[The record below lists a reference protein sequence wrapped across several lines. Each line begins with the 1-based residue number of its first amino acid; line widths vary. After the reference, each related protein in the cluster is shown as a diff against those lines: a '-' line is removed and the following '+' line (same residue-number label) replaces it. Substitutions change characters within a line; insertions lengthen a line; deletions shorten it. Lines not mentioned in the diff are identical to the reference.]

1 MVWVKMKSL
10 SRRSSKRI
18 RRTTILK
25 KLPSSKNRSKRRLSL
40 NSQKSPKNKLKA
52 SKNHKKIKITKDKE
66 HKKTSA
72 RLLGLCPPGFF
83 AY

>member
-10 SRRSSKRI
+10 CWKSSKRI

-52 SKNHKKIKITKDKE
+52 SKNHKKIKIMINHGGSLALDK
-66 HKKTSA
+66 KKKQ
-72 RLLGLCPPGFF
+72 RRR
-83 AY
+83 